1 MNEKRLIWDLPTRVF
16 HWGFAGSVLAALAL
30 AKVAPEESPLFY
42 AHIVFGVAAGL
53 LLLWRIVWGFSGSH
67 HARFGALIFSPAET
81 IGYFKSVLS
90 GKGQYHAGHN
100 PGGALSVWALLILV
114 GVAVFSGFG
123 MSFWGDAFEEVHE
136 VSTNLVMIVAA
147 IHVLGVIMA
156 TVMNKENYAG
166 AMFSGRKRAEAK
178 DAISSPNTVT
188 AFLMAALVLAGV
200 FYFVRGFDFADG
212 TFQAPGTTLTLRLG
226 GHEKEHHGHDHGHE
240 GHDDKDSD
248 GDDD

>member
-1 MNEKRLIWDLPTRVF
+1 
-16 HWGFAGSVLAALAL
+16 
-30 AKVAPEESPLFY
+30 
-42 AHIVFGVAAGL
+42 
-53 LLLWRIVWGFSGSH
+53 
-67 HARFGALIFSPAET
+67 
-81 IGYFKSVLS
+81 
-90 GKGQYHAGHN
+90 
-100 PGGALSVWALLILV
+100 
-114 GVAVFSGFG
+114 

-147 IHVLGVIMA
+147 IHVLGVVMA